1 MKWLYGIREAVAES
15 FRRIAA
21 IVEKEF
27 LATLK
32 DRGSQIVLVAPV
44 ILQAC
49 IFGYGATFNLDR
61 VPWVL
66 WDESRSSL
74 STEVVQAVTGTGIFD
89 LQRNAASAAA
99 FTESIN
105 SGEALVGLHFPA
117 DFAKKG
123 ELMLIADARNSTTS
137 GIASGYIASI
147 VANLNAERSE
157 GAAGVRLLERYRYNE
172 NGIFRYAIIPAL
184 ILALS
189 MIQVLILSAFS
200 VAREREEGSFDMMLM
215 TPANSVEILIGKAV
229 IPTVIACLQGFLI
242 FAVGVFWFELPFA
255 GSLLTMGVF
264 IFGFALSFVGLGL
277 AVSALADT
285 IQQAIVMMIFFI
297 MPGII
302 LSGLFTSVRAMP
314 EWLQTLTILNPLRY
328 GVVALRAVY
337 FEGAGI
343 LDILPLFWPIGL
355 TAVGTLTWATW
366 LFRHKIA

>member
-74 STEVVQAVTGTGIFD
+74 STEVVQAVTGTGICD
-89 LQRNAASAAA
+89 LQRNAASVAA

-105 SGEALVGLHFPA
+105 SGEALVGLHFPS

-147 VANLNAERSE
+147 VANLKAERSE
-157 GAAGVRLLERYRYNE
+157 GARAYDFWSAIATMKTGSSATPS
-172 NGIFRYAIIPAL
+172 FR
-184 ILALS
+184 
-189 MIQVLILSAFS
+189 
-200 VAREREEGSFDMMLM
+200 R
-215 TPANSVEILIGKAV
+215 
-229 IPTVIACLQGFLI
+229 
-242 FAVGVFWFELPFA
+242 
-255 GSLLTMGVF
+255 
-264 IFGFALSFVGLGL
+264 
-277 AVSALADT
+277 
-285 IQQAIVMMIFFI
+285 
-297 MPGII
+297 
-302 LSGLFTSVRAMP
+302 
-314 EWLQTLTILNPLRY
+314 
-328 GVVALRAVY
+328 
-337 FEGAGI
+337 
-343 LDILPLFWPIGL
+343 
-355 TAVGTLTWATW
+355 
-366 LFRHKIA
+366 